1 MSVKTSGIK
10 VFLCRNS
17 GNLPPFV
24 RFAVINQQSFLNSSS
39 LNISFDVFSHLSQNE
54 AFSAPFETTA
64 GSGTFNVF

>member
-24 RFAVINQQSFLNSSS
+24 RFAVINQPFLNSSS
-39 LNISFDVFSHLSQNE
+39 LNISFDVFSHLGQNE
-54 AFSAPFETTA
+54 AFRAPFEATA